1 MQNHK
6 DDLCL
11 KCIARKIELIH
22 SFHIHQRYNYNYINY
37 YINYNYNNYYINYN
51 YIKYISD

>member
-1 MQNHK
+1 MVLYVAQNHK
-6 DDLCL
+6 DDLSL

-37 YINYNYNNYYINYN
+37 YINYNYIN
-51 YIKYISD
+51 YISDLLT